1 MESKVTNFVYEF
13 KETKG
18 AGYFEGYG
26 SVFGNI
32 DSYGDMV
39 AKGAFKST
47 LAQHAAAKTMP
58 KMLLNHGGLASF
70 TGPAPTDLIPVGKW
84 LGMSEDDHGLHTS
97 GQLINL
103 DTESRK
109 RLYGAMKEKTLEG
122 LSIGYRAKDYTRGTK
137 ENEPRRTLKAV
148 DLIEVSLVTFPA
160 NEAALLSAVKS
171 GRDVRFVEKMLRD
184 VCGFS
189 RSEAKAIIAHGLK
202 GQTLRDAEDG
212 EAEVAA
218 LKALADHIRNLS

>member
-1 MESKVTNFVYEF
+1 
-13 KETKG
+13 
-18 AGYFEGYG
+18 
-26 SVFGNI
+26 
-32 DSYGDMV
+32 
-39 AKGAFKST
+39 
-47 LAQHAAAKTMP
+47 
-58 KMLLNHGGLASF
+58 
-70 TGPAPTDLIPVGKW
+70 
-84 LGMSEDDHGLHTS
+84 MSEDDHGLHTS

-103 DTESRK
+103 DTESGK

-122 LSIGYRAKDYTRGTK
+122 LSIGYRAKAYTRGTK
-137 ENEPRRTLKAV
+137 ESEPRRTLKAV